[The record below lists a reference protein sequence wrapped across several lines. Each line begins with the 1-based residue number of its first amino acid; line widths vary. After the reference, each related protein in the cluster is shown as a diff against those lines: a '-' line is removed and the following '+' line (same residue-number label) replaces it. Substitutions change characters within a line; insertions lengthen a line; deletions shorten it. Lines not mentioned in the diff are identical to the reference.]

1 MQRHWQ
7 KLSIPR
13 GITQCKSVCKEQPL
27 HQNPNVNHLRNCVQ
41 HGVSTNAHNNLV
53 KTLKEMG
60 IKLGECNSQKKC
72 LEDTQNIE
80 SRFEK
85 LEKQLEDSQSK
96 DEIIKDLKVTN
107 FFKVE
112 KRSKT

>member
-13 GITQCKSVCKEQPL
+13 GITQCKSVNRTLFIKIKM
-27 HQNPNVNHLRNCVQ
+27 NYLRNCVQ

-72 LEDTQNIE
+72 LEDTQSMGNRIE
-80 SRFEK
+80 K
-85 LEKQLEDSQSK
+85 IEKQLQDSQSK
-96 DEIIKDLKVTN
+96 DDIIKALKVDN
-107 FFKVE
+107 F
-112 KRSKT
+112 

>member
-13 GITQCKSVCKEQPL
+13 GITQCKSVNRTLFIKIKM
-27 HQNPNVNHLRNCVQ
+27 NYLRNCVQ

-85 LEKQLEDSQSK
+85 LEKQLQDSQSK
-96 DEIIKDLKVTN
+96 DEIIKDLKVNN
-107 FFKVE
+107 FFKVR
-112 KRSKT
+112 KI

>member
-1 MQRHWQ
+1 
-7 KLSIPR
+7 
-13 GITQCKSVCKEQPL
+13 
-27 HQNPNVNHLRNCVQ
+27 
-41 HGVSTNAHNNLV
+41 
-53 KTLKEMG
+53 MG

-96 DEIIKDLKVTN
+96 DDVIKDLKVGN
-107 FFKVE
+107 FLKLLKV
-112 KRSKT
+112 

>member
-1 MQRHWQ
+1 M
-7 KLSIPR
+7 K
-13 GITQCKSVCKEQPL
+13 
-27 HQNPNVNHLRNCVQ
+27 NLRNCVQ

-72 LEDTQNIE
+72 LEDTQSLENRI
-80 SRFEK
+80 EK

-96 DEIIKDLKVTN
+96 DEIIKDLKVDN
-107 FFKVE
+107 FFKFLNLKV
-112 KRSKT
+112 